1 MESHSLKIK
10 SFELNLLVILWNLPG
25 PHAWGGERKGVKG
38 VWYGYPASIYL
49 LKSTLEKPELL
60 KVNSG
65 IFLVS
70 LLDIFLKLFWS
81 FLCWLCTRKWRLGLK
96 GLWET
101 FLLSLQHCKKALKN
115 SPCFACSRYTLWELE
130 TNHIYIF
137 HCFVVAIICQQR
149 TKFLVKLRKDQ
160 YSECSYMIPDEKI
173 ENENKRITFAN
184 ELYDCKVTE

>member
-1 MESHSLKIK
+1 MPLFTLLAKQKEVKLTVALLPPQKIPPSPPEMESHSLKIK

-25 PHAWGGERKGVKG
+25 PHAWEGGERKGVKG
-38 VWYGYPASIYL
+38 VWYGYPASFYL

-81 FLCWLCTRKWRLGLK
+81 FLFWLCTRKWRLVLK

-101 FLLSLQHCKKALKN
+101 FLLSLQHCKNALKN
-115 SPCFACSRYTLWELE
+115 SPCFACSR
-130 TNHIYIF
+130 
-137 HCFVVAIICQQR
+137 
-149 TKFLVKLRKDQ
+149 
-160 YSECSYMIPDEKI
+160 
-173 ENENKRITFAN
+173 
-184 ELYDCKVTE
+184 

>member
-1 MESHSLKIK
+1 MPLFTLLAKQKEVKLTVARLPPQKIPPLPPRNGNPLSQNK
-10 SFELNLLVILWNLPG
+10 KFWTQSFGNFMKFTRPPCWR
-25 PHAWGGERKGVKG
+25 GERKG

-96 GLWET
+96 GLWEAFFT
-101 FLLSLQHCKKALKN
+101 FFAALQKGTKK
-115 SPCFACSRYTLWELE
+115 
-130 TNHIYIF
+130 
-137 HCFVVAIICQQR
+137 
-149 TKFLVKLRKDQ
+149 
-160 YSECSYMIPDEKI
+160 
-173 ENENKRITFAN
+173 
-184 ELYDCKVTE
+184 